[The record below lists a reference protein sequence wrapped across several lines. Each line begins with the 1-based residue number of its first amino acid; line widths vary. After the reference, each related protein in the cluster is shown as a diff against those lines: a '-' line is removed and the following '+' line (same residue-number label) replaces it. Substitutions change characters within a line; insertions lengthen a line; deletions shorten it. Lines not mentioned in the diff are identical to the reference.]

1 MADGIVEYIVRL
13 TDKTKAGTASAVKG
27 SKQLENQT
35 EQTTRAVDK
44 LGDESAQTSRQL
56 DRMGKESRQASGGLG
71 GLARGLSGA
80 VSSAGG
86 LTAGIGGLVGALGV
100 GALIG
105 TLTAATSAL
114 VAFGQ
119 EIADLRNDITDAST
133 RSGIAADT
141 LQGLRLAAE
150 GSGLAFSALTPGL
163 DQFGRR
169 LVQAADGGNA
179 TAEAFAALGVDVV
192 DAEGN
197 LRSADTVLRE
207 TLAALNGMESSGE
220 RTALALETLGKS
232 GGRLLQALSGSELED
247 FVSVAR
253 DFGVNVG
260 PEAAKSAGDWQR
272 ASAELSLVVD
282 GLKASLFDAVGGAD
296 LLFAVAD
303 ELIFAFSA
311 LSGGASAAARV
322 LGDAFTDA
330 FAPLKSLSDAL
341 ADLIEGLQALGRGDF
356 SGSLD
361 ALTDAAAN
369 LGQALGE
376 APAAITAG
384 ARALSPA
391 LVGDVISAGIAG
403 AVEGITGTGAQRV
416 AGLRLARGR
425 IRGGGA
431 AGSQIITDGDGGG
444 DGGGGGGGGGITP
457 GGAERADL
465 AALAA
470 RAAGGVQRVGSSMFE
485 FGEVLRAGS
494 ANVDGQLSEL
504 QDALDAEAI
513 AATRERRAARI
524 EGVQTGIGIAGQVM
538 GGDLGGGISA
548 GAGAAGL
555 ATLGAV
561 GAGVSAVQTVGA
573 TGVEGI
579 EDQLEQTREDLIAG
593 LEALPELIGEVLPQ
607 FAVDLVSTL
616 IPALIEAGPELFKAI
631 LIELPVTLAK
641 AIGEVFRDIFQGPR
655 SERFERIG
663 RAAGAVG
670 GFNIFG
676 PAGAILGSRVGERV
690 GDRADDVFTNMRDNR
705 SRSAAR
711 TASDGQASGAR
722 ASDRLAAMSTRPR
735 RRGATVV
742 AQNPYDQLARQY
754 DAQYGTYGRA
764 TSTTIRGGS

>member
-35 EQTTRAVDK
+35 EQTSRAVDK

-56 DRMGKESRQASGGLG
+56 DRMGKESRSASGGLG

-100 GALIG
+100 GALVG
-105 TLTAATSAL
+105 TLTAATSAV

-179 TAEAFAALGVDVV
+179 TAEAFEALGVEVV

-220 RTALALETLGKS
+220 RSALAMETLGKS

-322 LGDAFTDA
+322 LGDAFSDA

-384 ARALSPA
+384 VRALSPA
-391 LVGDVISAGIAG
+391 LLGDVILAGISG

-431 AGSQIITDGDGGG
+431 AGSQIITGGDGGG
-444 DGGGGGGGGGITP
+444 DGGGGGGITP

-524 EGVQTGIGIAGQVM
+524 EGVQTGIGIAGQVI

-561 GAGVSAVQTVGA
+561 GAGVSAVQTIGA

-655 SERFERIG
+655 SERGERLG

-670 GFNIFG
+670 GLTFG
-676 PAGAILGSRVGERV
+676 PGGAILGSRVGERLGEGV
-690 GDRADDVFTNMRDNR
+690 DDVLGSMRDNR

-722 ASDRLAAMSTRPR
+722 ASDRLAAMSTRAR

-742 AQNPYDQLARQY
+742 AQNPYDQLAQQY

-764 TSTTIRGGS
+764 TSTTIRGA